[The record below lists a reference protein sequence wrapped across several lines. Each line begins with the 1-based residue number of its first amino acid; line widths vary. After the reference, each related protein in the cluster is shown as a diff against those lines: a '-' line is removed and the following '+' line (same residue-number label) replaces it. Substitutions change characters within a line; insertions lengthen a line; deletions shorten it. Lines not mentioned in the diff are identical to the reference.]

1 VQSRIAKVVSLPE
14 AARKLGISYERAA
27 RMLFTGRLRGEMFAG
42 RWLIDVTS
50 LEAEQAK
57 GSVLSNV
64 PESGRKKPQ

>member
-1 VQSRIAKVVSLPE
+1 
-14 AARKLGISYERAA
+14 
-27 RMLFTGRLRGEMFAG
+27 MLFTGRLRGEMFAG